1 MKRMLLLCLLLLTPL
16 LARATAYNLS
26 TVLNANT
33 YKNIPCSTGT
43 GGWSR
48 SGSVYTCS
56 GSITLA
62 SGDTISA
69 LANSTIVANAGFN
82 LSNNTIGSSYY
93 GISLQSTYGAITSSA
108 TTRIYGNVS
117 SASGAINLTGTT
129 VTGGITTNSTVTLT
143 NSTVTGSVSAH
154 NGITTNN
161 AYVQGSLT
169 ASNGSI
175 SLTGGTISGA
185 VTTGCCTLTTQNTN
199 LQNGATAHSGLNMT
213 GGTLSGDFVAD
224 NNPASFTNV
233 TLTGGSISGASSVN
247 ITNSALGSANSTV
260 TIDSISGP
268 ISLNS
273 NTTVYGQLTA
283 PNYSTVNVN
292 SGSTVYG
299 TCLPGSTP
307 ANACNGS
314 APVLSW
320 HLSENSYSGRAGEV
334 ADSSGNGL
342 NGTARNGASTEL
354 IAPALPTVDG
364 QGTCRYGV
372 FNRSQG
378 QYLETADNN
387 LLDMTSAMTLSLWVK
402 PASSGNTMVL
412 VTKAANYTLYL
423 RADGRLVWEWE
434 GADYWWWQW
443 SPYSR
448 SLTSN
453 LALPTNSWSH
463 VTIRYRYGRQS
474 IFINGV
480 ENAFS
485 TNSENLRGGN
495 SSSLQVGGYYG
506 NASYYFNGALD
517 ELRIF
522 ATALTDSQVALL
534 MTERTACSQSLQ
546 CFTDDFNR
554 ASLGND
560 WAVSSSR
567 GSFAPSIVNG
577 RLRLTQDQPEEA
589 TALSLRKILPASDNL
604 VIVQFDY
611 YGWSP
616 NSGSGADG
624 MAAIFSDA
632 SVTPRA
638 GAYGGSLGYAQ
649 KTGINGFAGGWLGVG
664 LDEFGNYS
672 AASEGREGGPGYRT
686 NAVALRGSGSGTS
699 GYRYLIGTSANLSP
713 AIDARSS
720 NVAAPGH
727 RYRVTLDSS
736 GGPSSAV
743 VKVER
748 DNGNGFVTLIDNYN
762 ALGQLTQ
769 SNLPQNFFLSFTG
782 STGANSNY
790 HEIDNLQVCAAQLGD
805 LGQQIHHFELD
816 YSANAL
822 TCTGHD
828 VTIKACLNA
837 DCSQLYTDEV
847 SATLSPASG
856 WPANPVVFRGGST
869 TVSLHQ
875 GTAASL
881 TLDVPSST
889 PATEAFSQTLCS
901 IDGGAP
907 SSNCTLTF
915 ADSGFVFDVPD
926 FIANQGASA
935 VLKAVKKSD
944 TSQRCVPAF
953 ASTTKT
959 LALWSNYE
967 DPIRADKQVF
977 RAVSVNGVA
986 IGTQQSEA
994 TSQQLTFNSQGEATL
1009 NVNYQDAGRM
1019 QLNARYTGTT
1029 EENGLVMSGSDSFV
1043 SRPVGFC
1050 IQSQSS
1056 AGECSASDASC
1067 HLYRYAGESFP
1078 LQLIA
1083 KAWDSATGEG
1093 GYYCANPINT
1103 PSYRQSGINLG
1114 AVLLA
1119 PAGGQS
1125 GTVGTS
1131 SYDHGL
1137 ATSAL
1142 AEVSQ
1147 SVSEVGVFSF
1157 SAAPPSYFGTSINS
1171 SRSQPIGK
1179 FVPATVLLSG
1189 QVLTGS
1195 CDAANPYT
1203 YIGQPFTLSG
1213 TLTAQ
1218 NVQGQRTYNYSGAFA
1233 LGRLGYVSEFAS
1245 ADQSARL
1252 VDNGPAPLWNQGQ
1265 AANFSNSDIR
1275 FARNAPEGPFTDVQ
1289 VGAVFNDGESAAN
1302 RIGGRQTRMASQN
1315 MALTGGTL
1323 WGTIASLRYGR
1334 AVLDDASGPEN
1345 ENLPI
1350 SLHTQYW
1357 NGNYFVANSDDSC
1370 TATAFGD
1377 LGFPTGTHGL
1387 GTSAMGGNGTL
1398 AAGTSPYGVLA
1409 LSAPGSAG
1417 QVSIEAA
1424 VADWL
1429 KFTWDGSSNGNPQAT
1444 AYFGRFH
1451 GNDRQIYWQEIW
1463 GNNPPE

>member
-1 MKRMLLLCLLLLTPL
+1 MKRMLLLGLLLLCALPGSA
-16 LARATAYNLS
+16 LAT
-26 TVLNANT
+26 T
-33 YKNIPCSTGT
+33 YSLTGNSYRSIPCSGNWSSSGT
-43 GGWSR
+43 T
-48 SGSVYTCS
+48 YTCT
-56 GSITLA
+56 GKVTLA
-62 SGDTISA
+62 SGDLITTNS
-69 LANSTIVANAGFN
+69 NSTLIARGGFS
-82 LSNNTIGSSYY
+82 LTNNTIGSSYY

-117 SASGAINLTGTT
+117 SSSGAISLTGTT

-161 AYVQGSLT
+161 AYVQSSLT

-185 VTTGCCTLTTQNTN
+185 VTTSCCTLTTQNTT
-199 LQNGATAHSGLNMT
+199 LQSGATARSGMNLT
-213 GGTLSGDFVAD
+213 GGTLSGDFVMTS
-224 NNPASFTNV
+224 NNTV
-233 TLTGGSISGASSVN
+233 TLSGVNMTGGSFSGASSMD
-247 ITNSALGSANSTV
+247 ITDSTLGSAGSSV
-260 TIDSISGP
+260 TISTNSGAV
-268 ISLNS
+268 SLNG
-273 NTTVYGQLTA
+273 NTIVYGDLTA
-283 PNYSTVNVN
+283 PAYSTINVN
-292 SGSTVYG
+292 NSSSVYG
-299 TCLPGSTP
+299 TCLPNSTP
-307 ANACNGS
+307 VNACNPTP
-314 APVLSW
+314 PVLSW
-320 HLSENSYSGRAGEV
+320 HLNESAYSGNSGEV
-334 ADSSGNGL
+334 IDGSANHL
-342 NGTARNGASTEL
+342 NGTAFNGATTQGSD
-354 IAPALPTVDG
+354 PALATVDG
-364 QGTCRYGV
+364 MGTCRYGV
-372 FNRSQG
+372 FDSSQQ
-378 QYLETADNN
+378 QYLQLADNP
-387 LLDMTSAMTLSLWVK
+387 LLDLSQHLTIGIWVNPK
-402 PASSGNTMVL
+402 RYSSGQMMSILSKDT
-412 VTKAANYTLYL
+412 NYEFHILPNGTL
-423 RADGRLVWEWE
+423 
-434 GADYWWWQW
+434 YWWWQ
-443 SPYSR
+443 SSSGNER
-448 SLTSN
+448 TLTSQTVVPLN
-453 LALPTNSWSH
+453 RWTH
-463 VTIRYRYGRQS
+463 VTVRYTPGRQS
-474 IFINGV
+474 IFINGREDV
-480 ENAFS
+480 
-485 TNSENLRGGN
+485 
-495 SSSLQVGGYYG
+495 SSSYNETLMTNNAPLQLGQDQGLTDR
-506 NASYYFNGALD
+506 FFDGALD
-517 ELRIF
+517 ELRIYDG
-522 ATALTDSQVALL
+522 ALTNNQVAAL
-534 MTERTACSQSLQ
+534 MTERTLCSQALQ
-546 CFTDDFNR
+546 CFSDDFDR
-554 ASLGND
+554 ASLGDD
-560 WAVSSSR
+560 WTVSSSR
-567 GSFAPSIVNG
+567 GSFSPSIVGG

-736 GGPSSAV
+736 SGPSSAV

-1119 PAGGQS
+1119 PMGGQS

-1179 FVPATVLLSG
+1179 FVPATVLLSS

-1233 LGRLGYVSEFAS
+1233 LGRLGYVSEFAG

-1387 GTSAMGGNGTL
+1387 GTSAMGGSGTL